1 MGLMNLVKAALV
13 LTVVVIAMGAYT
25 RLADAGLGC
34 QIGRVLWQAD
44 RAEL

>member
-34 QIGRVLWQAD
+34 LIGQGAT
-44 RAEL
+44 AS